1 MNAPLKRL
9 TVYALLLPFCA
20 GAAGEN
26 ASTEVIVVNNPV
38 ATPTESITVSQ
49 DAPHRSPS
57 SSLLANRPLP
67 ALDSAGEPGHQLA
80 AVSMFYVDE
89 PEPRKFQVH
98 DLVQIIV
105 REASATR
112 RTHELE
118 TKKEFDIDGGISA
131 WPNFD
136 LAQLLQLRLEA
147 GETSGLPQ
155 VNMDFDKKFKGDG
168 EYQREDEL
176 TDRLTAQVVEIL
188 PNGNL
193 ILEAR
198 TSIKTDEEISVMKIT
213 GTCRSDDVSPANS
226 ILSSQMHGLMIERTN
241 EGELKRTNTKGLIA
255 KVLEAVFAF

>member
-1 MNAPLKRL
+1 MKTSMRRL
-9 TVYALLLPFCA
+9 TAYALLLPFCA
-20 GAAGEN
+20 GAAGDD
-26 ASTEVIVVNNPV
+26 ASTEVILVNRPAAIPV
-38 ATPTESITVSQ
+38 ESVTV
-49 DAPHRSPS
+49 AAEVPHDSPS

-67 ALDSAGEPGHQLA
+67 RLDSAGEPGHQLA
-80 AVSMFYVDE
+80 AVSMFYVAE
-89 PEPRKFQVH
+89 PEPREFQVH

-105 REASATR
+105 RESSTTR
-112 RTHELE
+112 RSQELQ
-118 TKKEFDIDGGISA
+118 TKKEFDLDGGVSA
-131 WPNFD
+131 WPAFD
-136 LAQLLQLRLEA
+136 LAQLLQLRLQA
-147 GETSGLPQ
+147 GETSGLPE
-155 VNMDFDKKFKGDG
+155 VNLDFNKKFKGDG

-193 ILEAR
+193 VLEAR

-226 ILSSQMHGLMIERTN
+226 ILSSQMHGLTIERTN